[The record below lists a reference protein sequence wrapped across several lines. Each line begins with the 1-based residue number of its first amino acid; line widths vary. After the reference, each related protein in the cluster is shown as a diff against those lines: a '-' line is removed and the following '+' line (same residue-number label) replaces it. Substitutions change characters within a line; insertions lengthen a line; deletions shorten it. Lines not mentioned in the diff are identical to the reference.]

1 MATTVINPSRQF
13 RGLRPLDPRR
23 DLPQVADLIE
33 HAFSGELDSS
43 GQAALRELRLMG
55 RLGRVMG
62 LVSALEGG
70 WPGMFGGYVWVEDG
84 HVVGN
89 VTVQRADAHARRW
102 QIANVAVA
110 PEYRGRGIG
119 RMLMEAALD
128 HIRAHKGTWAVLQVR
143 ADNVVARRLY
153 EQLGFEAITESS
165 EMRRDRPP
173 ESPLPV
179 SAPLPMETLSAAE
192 WEEVYDLALASL
204 PTLARWWQPPRRH
217 RFQITADQRLGEWLK
232 RLIGSER
239 VWRLGIRIGER
250 LATAVMVRAV
260 RWQPLH
266 RLEMWVHPDHW
277 GKWELSL
284 VAQALNLLIGSPA
297 HEIAI
302 HVNTEYTLLV
312 EALRTVGFRAH
323 RTLVTMRRRICQE
336 VEVA

>member
-1 MATTVINPSRQF
+1 MTTTVINPSRRF
-13 RGLRPLDPRR
+13 RGLRPLDPRQ

-33 HAFSGELDSS
+33 RVFSGELDPS

-62 LVSALEGG
+62 LVSAVEGS
-70 WPGMFGGYVWVEDG
+70 WPEMFGGYVWIEDG
-84 HVVGN
+84 RVVGN
-89 VTVQRADAHARRW
+89 VTVQRADSHARRW

-128 HIRAHKGTWAVLQVR
+128 YIRAHEGTWAVLQVR
-143 ADNVVARRLY
+143 ADNAIARRLY

-165 EMRRDRPP
+165 EMRRERPP

-179 SAPLPMETLSAAE
+179 LASPPMEVLSATE

-204 PTLARWWQPPRRH
+204 PALARWWQPPRRH

-239 VWRLGIRIGER
+239 VWRLGMRIGDR
-250 LATAVMVRAV
+250 LATAVLVRAV

-266 RLEMWVHPDHW
+266 RLEMWVHPEHR

-297 HEIAI
+297 HQIAI
-302 HVNTEYTLLV
+302 QVNTEYTLLI
-312 EALRTVGFRAH
+312 EALRAAGFRAH
-323 RTLVTMRRRICQE
+323 RTLVTMRRRVC
-336 VEVA
+336 

>member
-1 MATTVINPSRQF
+1 MATAVINPSRRF

-33 HAFSGELDSS
+33 RAFSGELDSS

-55 RLGRVMG
+55 RLGHVMG
-62 LVSALEGG
+62 MVSAIEGG
-70 WPGMFGGYVWVEDG
+70 WPGMFGGYVWIEDG
-84 HVVGN
+84 RVVGN
-89 VTVQRADAHARRW
+89 VTVQRADSHARRW

-128 HIRAHKGTWAVLQVR
+128 HIRANEGTWAVLQVR

-165 EMRRDRPP
+165 EMRRERPP

-179 SAPLPMETLSAAE
+179 PASLPMEVLSAAE

-204 PTLARWWQPPRRH
+204 STLARWWQPPRRH
-217 RFQITADQRLGEWLK
+217 RFQITADQRLWEWLK
-232 RLIGSER
+232 QLIGSER
-239 VWRLGIRIGER
+239 VWRLGIRIDDR
-250 LATAVMVRAV
+250 LATAVLVRAV
-260 RWQPLH
+260 RWRPLH
-266 RLEMWVHPDHW
+266 RLEMWVHPDHR
-277 GKWELSL
+277 GKWELPL
-284 VAQALNLLIGSPA
+284 VAQALNLLVGSPA

-302 HVNTEYTLLV
+302 QVNTEYAMLV
-312 EALRTVGFRAH
+312 EALRAAGFRAH
-323 RTLVTMRRRICQE
+323 RTLVTMRRRMSQAT
-336 VEVA
+336 EVA